1 MAYFVFNTDA
11 TELIPKAE
19 DGHRQ
24 IGESNRLS
32 LESEDGEHSVNKQTR
47 RQKNREEAWGESTLV
62 NFQKPYLEFSI
73 MVYNI

>member
-47 RQKNREEAWGESTLV
+47 RQKNREEAWGERVSGLV
-62 NFQKPYLEFSI
+62 GTAEPS
-73 MVYNI
+73 